1 MIIESS
7 FTFDLYWKFD
17 GRYRCSVIEDLN
29 VQLVPRSADIG
40 LLVQYDYKKDC
51 SLDIF
56 EFQDISLRNLDT
68 DK

>member
-7 FTFDLYWKFD
+7 FTFHLYWKFD
-17 GRYRCSVIEDLN
+17 GRCYGSVIEDLN
-29 VQLVPRSADIG
+29 VRLVLRSADIG
-40 LLVQYDYKKDC
+40 LLGQYDYKKDC

-56 EFQDISLRNLDT
+56 ESQDISVHNLDT